1 VRLTAAGPSAIR
13 SAGPA
18 DLARLGPLYERA
30 GFGAHLAGVVEFARA
45 RLGGEVV
52 VAEADGDLAGVAA
65 GALFG
70 GTGWIGGVGVAPD
83 HRRAGL
89 GAALTQSIIEFLEAC
104 AATTILLHATALG
117 RPVYERLGFVPEVH
131 YLTLTGPALPRTR
144 RRPLGLA
151 APGGTADPEQ
161 GGLAALGGT
170 GDPEQGGPAAPGG
183 TGDPE
188 LGGIVPPVRA
198 GQAGD
203 LEAVL
208 ALDRAATGEDRRRLL
223 AALWP
228 AGGLVAGGAGAA
240 PLGFQLASPWR
251 SAGAIVAADPQ
262 AGLALLEAARRVDGD
277 EVSMSVPATNTR
289 AVQALEAAGFR
300 ERYRTVRMHRGPR
313 IPWHPTA
320 VFAAQNLFWG

>member
-1 VRLTAAGPSAIR
+1 VRLTAAGPSTIR
-13 SAGPA
+13 SARPD

-30 GFGAHLAGVVEFARA
+30 GFGARLAGVVGFARA
-45 RLGGEVV
+45 RLEGEVV
-52 VAEADGDLAGVAA
+52 VAEAGGDLAGVAA

-70 GTGWIGGVGVAPD
+70 GTGWVGGVAVAPD

-89 GAALTQSIIEFLEAC
+89 GAALTQSIIEFLEAR
-104 AATTILLHATALG
+104 AATTVLLHATALG
-117 RPVYERLGFVPEVH
+117 RPVYERLGFVPEVG
-131 YLTLTGPALPRTR
+131 YLTLTGPALPRTGP
-144 RRPLGLA
+144 RPLGPA
-151 APGGTADPEQ
+151 ALGETADP
-161 GGLAALGGT
+161 
-170 GDPEQGGPAAPGG
+170 DHGGPA
-183 TGDPE
+183 
-188 LGGIVPPVRA
+188 PPVRP

-228 AGGLVAGGAGAA
+228 AGGLVAGGAD
-240 PLGFQLASPWR
+240 PLGFHLASPWR
-251 SAGAIVAADPQ
+251 SGGATVAADPQ

-300 ERYRTVRMHRGPR
+300 ERYRTVRMRRGPR
-313 IPWHPTA
+313 VPWHPTA
-320 VFAAQNLFWG
+320 VFAAHNLFWG